1 MIISEIMLN
10 KSLLLLPVFL
20 LLISITFV
28 CFAGD
33 NHQAIHVEAID
44 SMLNSNH
51 ADRIDKA
58 AHIYTFV
65 PKDTIHRNGRDF
77 PRNFKQK
84 YLNDENF
91 DYDHSAENTGFLKR
105 VLKAIVKMLEN
116 LFSFDDLAETGKV
129 GIFILKTI
137 VGLILL
143 VFLFFVIR
151 FLSGKNFNGIFKKKV
166 TEAAPIDI
174 NNVEQLI
181 KEADFAALI
190 AASEQ
195 NGDTRQSIRLYY
207 LWLLK
212 VLNERNIIQ
221 WTPEKTNADY
231 MRQIQLSDIRQEFT
245 YLSYLYNYIWYGE
258 FQINDTEYQSAKL
271 AFQKYI
277 GGKPV

>member
-1 MIISEIMLN
+1 MLN
-10 KSLLLLPVFL
+10 KTLRLLLAFL
-20 LLISITFV
+20 LLTSITFV
-28 CFAGD
+28 CFAD
-33 NHQAIHVEAID
+33 DHHQAIQIHAID
-44 SMLNSNH
+44 SLLTNQH

-58 AHIYTFV
+58 AHIYTYV
-65 PKDTIHRNGRDF
+65 PKDTIHRDVRDF
-77 PRNFKQK
+77 PQNFKQK
-84 YLNDENF
+84 YLSDKDF

-105 VLKAIVKMLEN
+105 VLKAIVKLIEN

-129 GIFILKTI
+129 SVFILKTI

-143 VFLFFVIR
+143 VFLYFVIR
-151 FLSGKNFNGIFKKKV
+151 FLSVKNFNGIFKKKV
-166 TEAAPIDI
+166 TEAAPIDF

-190 AASEQ
+190 AMSEQ

-231 MRQIQLSDIRQEFT
+231 MRQIQMPEIRQEFT

-258 FQINDTEYQSAKL
+258 FHINDTEYQSAKQ
-271 AFQKYI
+271 AFQKFI
-277 GGKPV
+277 GGKQV